1 MSHPQDY
8 SRFEHTAWV
17 ALLSLVIGALLGY
30 TLGVTSE
37 RNNAATFRAI
47 QGDRA

>member
-1 MSHPQDY
+1 MSHPQHY

-30 TLGVTSE
+30 TIGIASE
-37 RNNAATFRAI
+37 RNNAATLRAI
-47 QGDRA
+47 RGDRS